1 MINSMTQIIHGQ
13 QKMPSPILILL
24 SLLCI
29 LTGCGTEDTEKYIYE
44 DSIFKFSIEIPSEW
58 TCESMYGADSG
69 EYDLPEAGMEV
80 YIDGDKE
87 NRIDVAYMHG
97 KVTWHEA
104 YDTSVIQLENDLKGL
119 LVEERIEKSGEP
131 YILVGVVIKEFYYI
145 YMELPEDV
153 YRVNKD
159 KIDDMIRSFEIVSES

>member
-1 MINSMTQIIHGQ
+1 MKTS
-13 QKMPSPILILL
+13 SLILILL
-24 SLLCI
+24 SLLCF
-29 LTGCGTEDTEKYIYE
+29 LTGCGAEDTEKYIFE
-44 DSIFKFSIEIPSEW
+44 DGMYKISIEIPSEW
-58 TCESMYGADSG
+58 ICESVYGADSG

-87 NRIDVAYMHG
+87 KLIEVAYMHG

-131 YILVGVVIKEFYYI
+131 YILAGVVIKELYYI

-153 YRVNKD
+153 YRENKN
-159 KIDDMIRSFEIVSES
+159 KIDDMIRSFEIVSGP